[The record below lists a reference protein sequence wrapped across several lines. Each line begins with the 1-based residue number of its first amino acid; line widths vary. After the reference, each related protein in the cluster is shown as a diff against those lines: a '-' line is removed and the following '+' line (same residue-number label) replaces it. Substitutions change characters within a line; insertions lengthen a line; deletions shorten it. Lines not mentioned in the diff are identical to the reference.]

1 MHNLI
6 AFFLKFRA
14 AVLFILLE
22 GISAA
27 FIVNTNT
34 YHRAALI
41 NSSNHTVAT
50 VMEASNTAAHYL
62 QLQEVNDQLAEEN
75 ARLRKTITGRN
86 TNPPLIPASPSV
98 ADSTAQQAL
107 AQDSV
112 VVLPTAPARQD
123 SARQQQ
129 YAFTPAKVVDNTVHR
144 AKNYV
149 TINKGSADGIRPDM
163 GVISPSGIVG
173 KVQDVSEHYALVAS
187 VLHTNMY
194 VSALVKRSSTLGSL
208 QWDGRDSR
216 TANLANIPIHIN
228 IAPGDTIVSS
238 GYSGIYPPGVSIGT
252 VAEVRPEEDAAFY
265 TIDVDLATD
274 FYQLAYVYVVDNKL
288 KHEQDS
294 LVQRN
299 RLARE

>member
-1 MHNLI
+1 MHNLV

-14 AVLFILLE
+14 AILFLLLE

-50 VMEASNTAAHYL
+50 VMEASNTASHYL
-62 QLQEVNDQLAEEN
+62 ALQEVNDQLAQEN
-75 ARLRKTITGRN
+75 ARLRKTVESQSSTPSLVPS
-86 TNPPLIPASPSV
+86 NPAV
-98 ADSTAQQAL
+98 ADSAAAL
-107 AQDSV
+107 ALAEDSVFLLPALPVQQDSV
-112 VVLPTAPARQD
+112 RA
-123 SARQQQ
+123 QQ
-129 YAFTPAKVVDNTVHR
+129 YAFTPAKVVDNTVSR

-149 TINKGSADGIRPDM
+149 TINKGLADGIRRDM

-187 VLHTNMY
+187 VLHTSMF
-194 VSALVKRSSTLGSL
+194 VSALVKRSNTLGSL
-208 QWDGRDSR
+208 QWNGRNSR
-216 TANLANIPIHIN
+216 KASLANIPIHIN
-228 IAPGDTIVSS
+228 IVQGDTIVSS
-238 GYSGIYPPGVSIGT
+238 GYSGIYPPGVPIGT

-265 TIDVDLATD
+265 TIDVNLATD

-288 KHEQDS
+288 KKERDS
-294 LVQRN
+294 LALTNRIVQ
-299 RLARE
+299 